1 MDSRFNIPAPAVV
14 KLGSDVSVE
23 MGRRLK
29 VTVGP
34 APLRVLRIE
43 QQIRANGFEMPFFCR
58 ALKGA
63 GRGRGGLGWSGSIK
77 AGTEKNFRV
86 FPRLPVP
93 ESDTGG
99 WVEYTQAREWNLVKE
114 LGNLAP

>member
-14 KLGSDVSVE
+14 KLGNDVSVE

-29 VTVGP
+29 VAVGSQ
-34 APLRVLRIE
+34 E
-43 QQIRANGFEMPFFCR
+43 
-58 ALKGA
+58 
-63 GRGRGGLGWSGSIK
+63 RGRGGLGQSGSIK
-77 AGTEKNFRV
+77 AGTEKSFRV

-99 WVEYTQAREWNLVKE
+99 WA
-114 LGNLAP
+114 

>member
-34 APLRVLRIE
+34 AHSDDLDSSMNSRV
-43 QQIRANGFEMPFFCR
+43 
-58 ALKGA
+58 
-63 GRGRGGLGWSGSIK
+63 
-77 AGTEKNFRV
+77 V
-86 FPRLPVP
+86 
-93 ESDTGG
+93 
-99 WVEYTQAREWNLVKE
+99 
-114 LGNLAP
+114 

>member
-14 KLGSDVSVE
+14 KLESDVSVE

-29 VTVGP
+29 VAVGSQ
-34 APLRVLRIE
+34 E
-43 QQIRANGFEMPFFCR
+43 
-58 ALKGA
+58 
-63 GRGRGGLGWSGSIK
+63 RGRGGLGQSGSIK
-77 AGTEKNFRV
+77 TGTKKNFRV

-99 WVEYTQAREWNLVKE
+99 WA
-114 LGNLAP
+114 